1 MEMTKRTLFVF
12 GIILISAIS
21 LQSQEFKLSNPI
33 FPNVNSLADES
44 IGGFVGIGPNWQG
57 GTHYVDCAGCEFI
70 DGTATGYTFGA
81 IYQRRISQTL
91 FFGGY
96 LSFDFLNIS
105 SSYREIENVTISAPD
120 NPQLDGKSANVEFRH
135 TADMSLSYISL
146 APYLEFNPMGW
157 LSLRAA
163 PKVSFPIGSNLVHTK
178 EPTSSRVVV
187 EGVEGIGSLRDETL
201 QDSEVADL
209 TSPLIS
215 ADLTGMINLT
225 PGEKSTFSLG
235 FTQNIPFNNI
245 SEFGEDFQIYSWR
258 VFVEYKYTLLGTY
271 SYLKKRRK

>member
-12 GIILISAIS
+12 GIILISTIS
-21 LQSQEFKLSNPI
+21 LHSQGFKLSNPI

-44 IGGFVGIGPNWQG
+44 IGGFIGIGPNWQG

-81 IYQRRISQTL
+81 IYQLRISQTL

-146 APYLEFNPMGW
+146 APYLEFNPVGW
-157 LSLRAA
+157 LSVRAA

-201 QDSEVADL
+201 QDSEVAEL

-225 PGEKSTFSLG
+225 PGEKSTFTLG
-235 FTQNIPFNNI
+235 FTQNIPFSNT
-245 SEFGEDFQIYSWR
+245 SEFGDNFQIFSWR
-258 VFVEYKYTLLGTY
+258 VFVEYKYSLLGTY
-271 SYLKKRRK
+271 DYLKKRRK

>member
-1 MEMTKRTLFVF
+1 MTKRTLFVF
-12 GIILISAIS
+12 VIMLFSAIL
-21 LQSQEFKLSNPI
+21 LQSQGFKLSNPI

-146 APYLEFNPMGW
+146 APYLEFNPIGW

-271 SYLKKRRK
+271 DYLKKRRK